1 MLKFY
6 LYTSHQN
13 LMYPQIQD
21 MPLSNFPLVIKEV
34 VLLFVFGILLGIA
47 PNYAQTTDQE
57 VTYIRLGNDVQFGA
71 KGGFL
76 VSDLRGQGLSGNY
89 SRPGFYIGGLVEVPI
104 SESFYFQPELFF
116 SVQGTN
122 GDNVD
127 LKFNY
132 LNLPLMG
139 KYHITEEIAA
149 ELGPQIAFLIGGN
162 TDDFNLDTNSID
174 VGLAAGGGYRLNTN
188 LYFQLRVNLG
198 FIRVLGNIDT
208 YTTSFQV
215 GACYFF

>member
-1 MLKFY
+1 M
-6 LYTSHQN
+6 
-13 LMYPQIQD
+13 
-21 MPLSNFPLVIKEV
+21 
-34 VLLFVFGILLGIA
+34 
-47 PNYAQTTDQE
+47 
-57 VTYIRLGNDVQFGA
+57 
-71 KGGFL
+71 
-76 VSDLRGQGLSGNY
+76 
-89 SRPGFYIGGLVEVPI
+89 EVPI
-104 SESFYFQPELFF
+104 SETFYFQPELFF

-139 KYHITEEIAA
+139 KYHLTEEIAA
-149 ELGPQIAFLIGGN
+149 ELGPQIGFLVGGN

-198 FIRVLGNIDT
+198 FIRVLGNLDT
-208 YTTSFQV
+208 YTTSFQI